1 MGDGGGN
8 LEGAGGYGGVGS
20 KVVDVDSSHGNG
32 EWLVGP
38 ASPMGE
44 VLDLDVPYPGRCGVY
59 QDHLHVVLVILLP
72 SGGGTPVCEVVAQVC
87 DCPIGGGD
95 LEVQIVPELSRG
107 EGRARVVR
115 PRQDYLQRFDS
126 NVVYVCVNLIFFVGR
141 LNNKKCILLVINKE
155 KSFDKN
161 LKGDFNL
168 DNGLIARKTGGE
180 LKYIYTGLQII
191 NPEVFLNINENIFSI
206 SKVWDKL
213 IQNNQLHAFE
223 SNINFLHASTLEIY
237 KKLNIK

>member
-1 MGDGGGN
+1 MIKKAMILAAGYGKRLRPLTSNCPKPLLKLGKETLLSNTINFLEHSEIKEVVINVHYLANQIIEYVNRKKFKLKITIIHEKDKILDTGGGILNALKYFNESFLCINPDTIWN
-8 LEGAGGYGGVGS
+8 LNYV
-20 KVVDVDSSHGNG
+20 K
-32 EWLVGP
+32 
-38 ASPMGE
+38 
-44 VLDLDVPYPGRCGVY
+44 
-59 QDHLHVVLVILLP
+59 
-72 SGGGTPVCEVVAQVC
+72 
-87 DCPIGGGD
+87 
-95 LEVQIVPELSRG
+95 EL
-107 EGRARVVR
+107 
-115 PRQDYLQRFDS
+115 QKMKNNFL
-126 NVVYVCVNLIFFVGR
+126 

>member
-1 MGDGGGN
+1 MIKKAMILAAGYGKRLRPLTSNCPKPLLKLGKETLLSNTINFLEHSEIKEVVINVHYLANQIIEYVNRKKFKLKITIIHEKDKILDTGGGILNALKYFNESFLCINPDTIWN
-8 LEGAGGYGGVGS
+8 LNYV
-20 KVVDVDSSHGNG
+20 K
-32 EWLVGP
+32 
-38 ASPMGE
+38 
-44 VLDLDVPYPGRCGVY
+44 
-59 QDHLHVVLVILLP
+59 
-72 SGGGTPVCEVVAQVC
+72 
-87 DCPIGGGD
+87 
-95 LEVQIVPELSRG
+95 EL
-107 EGRARVVR
+107 
-115 PRQDYLQRFDS
+115 QKMKNNFL
-126 NVVYVCVNLIFFVGR
+126 

-223 SNINFLHASTLEIY
+223 CNINFLHASTLEIY

>member
-1 MGDGGGN
+1 MILAAGYGKRLRPLTSNCPKPLLKLGKETLLSNTINFLEHSEIKEVVINVHYLANQIIEYVNRKKFKLKITIIHEKDKILDTGGGILNALKYFNESFLCINPDTIWN
-8 LEGAGGYGGVGS
+8 LNYV
-20 KVVDVDSSHGNG
+20 K
-32 EWLVGP
+32 
-38 ASPMGE
+38 
-44 VLDLDVPYPGRCGVY
+44 
-59 QDHLHVVLVILLP
+59 
-72 SGGGTPVCEVVAQVC
+72 
-87 DCPIGGGD
+87 
-95 LEVQIVPELSRG
+95 EL
-107 EGRARVVR
+107 
-115 PRQDYLQRFDS
+115 QKMKNNFL
-126 NVVYVCVNLIFFVGR
+126 

>member
-1 MGDGGGN
+1 MIKKAMILAAGYGKRLRPLTSNCPKPLLKLGKETLLSNTINFLEHSEIKEVVINVHYLANQIIEYVNRKKFKLKITIIHEKDKILDTGGGILNALKYFNESFLCINPDTIWN
-8 LEGAGGYGGVGS
+8 LNYV
-20 KVVDVDSSHGNG
+20 K
-32 EWLVGP
+32 
-38 ASPMGE
+38 
-44 VLDLDVPYPGRCGVY
+44 
-59 QDHLHVVLVILLP
+59 
-72 SGGGTPVCEVVAQVC
+72 
-87 DCPIGGGD
+87 
-95 LEVQIVPELSRG
+95 EL
-107 EGRARVVR
+107 
-115 PRQDYLQRFDS
+115 QKMKNNFL
-126 NVVYVCVNLIFFVGR
+126 

-206 SKVWDKL
+206 NKVWDKL